1 MNLNEESNR
10 TVGLPLQGVG
20 SPYKFYHISPYL
32 SSLIREIFPNCKSS
46 VFFQNPV
53 RFPEKKCLNK

>member
-20 SPYKFYHISPYL
+20 SPYKFYHLSPYL
-32 SSLIREIFPNCKSS
+32 SSPNAKY
-46 VFFQNPV
+46 FQIVNLQLFSKTP
-53 RFPEKKCLNK
+53 